1 MHIFSVISDSFLRV
15 TPNGANSFWPMPLLS
30 GMRSILL
37 VEDDANTRVTL
48 RDFLTEAGYVVH
60 AAREGQHALHMLEKM
75 DLPDL
80 ILLDYKMPVMDGKQ
94 FLSVQRRNPRLE
106 NIPVV
111 ILSAATR
118 EWSGAHLEV
127 EEVLSKPVD
136 LELLLST
143 VNRICT
149 PPTPDQPATSER
161 L

>member
-1 MHIFSVISDSFLRV
+1 MHAIMLID
-15 TPNGANSFWPMPLLS
+15 
-30 GMRSILL
+30 
-37 VEDDANTRVTL
+37 DDADTRMTI
-48 RDFLTEAGYVVH
+48 RDFLTAEGFVVH
-60 AAREGQHALHMLEKM
+60 TARDGQHALHMLEKM
-75 DLPDL
+75 DPPDL

-94 FLSVQRRNPRLE
+94 FLAVQRRTPRLE

-136 LELLLST
+136 LEVLLGV
-143 VNRICT
+143 VNQIFAPPPPPP
-149 PPTPDQPATSER
+149 PPTPPPVPASRER